1 MLHILYIFLDKNG
14 TPINREKN
22 DFSLENIS
30 ENKMIRIKAEN
41 NTSTSIINLILNDTN
56 VCSID
61 SHRHKI

>member
-41 NTSTSIINLILNDTN
+41 NTSNLKSI
-56 VCSID
+56 
-61 SHRHKI
+61 